1 MAASNDQQSALAE
14 ATGFRE
20 AVRASIMKKML
31 NILENQGSFS
41 AAQITRAKSI
51 GNGQALDA
59 YYLAV
64 AGSTN
69 VVASTISYDYHNRQ
83 VVSDISD
90 AALDSQV
97 ATTVFT
103 DLV

>member
-1 MAASNDQQSALAE
+1 MAATNDQQSALAE
-14 ATGFRE
+14 ASGFK
-20 AVRASIMKKML
+20 AGVRASIMKKIL
-31 NILENQGSFS
+31 NILENQGSFT
-41 AAQITRAKSI
+41 AAQIARAKSI
-51 GNGQALDA
+51 GAGQALDP

-69 VVASTISYDYHNRQ
+69 VVASNVTYDFKNRT
-83 VVSDISD
+83 VVSDIND
-90 AALDSQV
+90 ANLDSQV